1 MNVNYM
7 FRKQKRETGEELV
20 DFSYEGRPIPRDL
33 LSYKEMDIVM
43 NRWAQTSVAWSSIF
57 ALLGMSL
64 FCCLGSVALSLFFS
78 AFAD

>member
-1 MNVNYM
+1 M
-7 FRKQKRETGEELV
+7 FRKQKRGIDEELAN
-20 DFSYEGRPIPRDL
+20 FSYEGKPLPRDL

-43 NRWAQTSVAWSSIF
+43 NRWAQTSVAWSSTF

-78 AFAD
+78 AFAR